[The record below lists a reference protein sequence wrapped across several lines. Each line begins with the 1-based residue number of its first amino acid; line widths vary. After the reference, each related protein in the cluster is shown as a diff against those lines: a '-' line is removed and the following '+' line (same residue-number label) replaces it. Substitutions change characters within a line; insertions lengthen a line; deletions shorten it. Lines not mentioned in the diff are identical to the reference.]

1 METSAREQGDAA
13 AGSVAGPIPIEILLV
28 EDDAGD
34 ARLVE
39 LTLEKAT
46 VTNRIHTVDDGAKAI
61 EFLLKQGSFANS
73 PTPGLVLLDLMLPK
87 KDGHEVLAE
96 MKASDDLKHIPV
108 VVLTSSKSD
117 KDLLSSYDL
126 KADGFINKPLD
137 LNQFMWIVGH
147 IDSFGITIVELP
159 PR

>member
-1 METSAREQGDAA
+1 METSARDQGNAA
-13 AGSVAGPIPIEILLV
+13 TGSVAGPTPIEILLV

-39 LTLEKAT
+39 LALEKAK
-46 VTNRIHTVDDGAKAI
+46 VTNRIHTVDDGVKAI

-73 PTPGLVLLDLMLPK
+73 PTPGLVLLDLRLPK

-96 MKASDDLKHIPV
+96 MKASDDLKDIPV

-117 KDLLSSYDL
+117 KDLLTSYDL
-126 KADGFINKPLD
+126 KSDGFINKPLD
-137 LNQFMWIVGH
+137 LNQFMWIIGQ
-147 IDSFGITIVELP
+147 IDIFGITIVELP